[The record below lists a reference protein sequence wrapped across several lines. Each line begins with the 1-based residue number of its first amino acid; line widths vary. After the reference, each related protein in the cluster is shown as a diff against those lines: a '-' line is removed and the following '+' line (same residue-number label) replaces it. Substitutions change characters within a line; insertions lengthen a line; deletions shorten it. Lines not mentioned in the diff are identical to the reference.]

1 MNTLSENTDLKVVVA
16 VQSHEDFEELNDFV
30 CFKRHLV
37 KDFSWIHNFDPPSLL
52 HIEFFDV
59 SEALLFKL
67 KWA

>member
-1 MNTLSENTDLKVVVA
+1 MSTHSDNQDLKVVVA

-37 KDFSWIHNFDPPSLL
+37 KDYSWEHPIDPPSML
-52 HIEFFDV
+52 HIEFFDAT
-59 SEALLFKL
+59 EALLFKL